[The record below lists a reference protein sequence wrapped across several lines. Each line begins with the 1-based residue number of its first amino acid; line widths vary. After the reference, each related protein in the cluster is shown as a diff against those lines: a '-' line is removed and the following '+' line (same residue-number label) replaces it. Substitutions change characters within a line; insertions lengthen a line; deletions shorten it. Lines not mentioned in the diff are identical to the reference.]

1 VNSSHARSDALH
13 EQLQRAIAGSV
24 GDQRW
29 VWSDERF
36 NKLSGQVFEHQAL
49 GSEAYSRYC
58 RGRDVLPGAQGS
70 WLDIPAVPTDVFR
83 SLNLCSFPVEQS
95 SVVFK
100 TSGTTSGARGQHFLR
115 RTDTYSASLALWM
128 RTFLLPV
135 DDEPRVVVLAPSAA
149 QDAHSSLSFMLQWA
163 VDVQG
168 GPGSAFFWDSS
179 GPMLVDAV
187 QSLRAASIE
196 GQPVLLLGTARAL
209 QALLEGFVA
218 GQLGPPPTLPTGSRL
233 METGGFKGAARTL
246 SREMFYE
253 GLSKALG
260 LPTFAIISEYG
271 MTELASQGY
280 QPSLLMKAD
289 GEVSDYL
296 HRLAAALPEGLDDEG
311 LGRCFIFPP
320 WCRVR
325 SVDPQTLK
333 ILPEGERGLLRF
345 WDLANVDSISVVQTA
360 DVGVVGGGAMVLAG
374 RAPEATAR
382 GCSLAVDEVLA
393 AARMGA
399 VQ

>member
-1 VNSSHARSDALH
+1 MTSSHARSDALH
-13 EQLQRAIAGSV
+13 EQLQRAISESV

-36 NKLSGQVFEHQAL
+36 DDLAGQVFEHQVL
-49 GSEAYSRYC
+49 GNEAYSRYC
-58 RGRDVLPGAQGS
+58 RGRDVMPGDQGG
-70 WLDIPAVPTDVFR
+70 WLDLPAVPTDVFR
-83 SLNLCSFPVEQS
+83 SVHLCTFPVEQS
-95 SVVFK
+95 AVVFK

-115 RTDTYSASLALWM
+115 RTDTYTASLALWM
-128 RTFLLPV
+128 RTFLLPHG
-135 DDEPRVVVLAPSAA
+135 DEPRVVVLAPSAE

-163 VDVQG
+163 VDIQG
-168 GPGSAFFWDSS
+168 EAGSAFFWDSS
-179 GPMLVDAV
+179 GPLLAEAA
-187 QSLRAASIE
+187 QSLREASLE
-196 GQPVLLLGTARAL
+196 GQRVLVLGTARAL

-218 GQLGPPPTLPTGSRL
+218 GQLGAPPTLPVGSCL

-246 SREMFYE
+246 SRELFYE

-260 LPTFAIISEYG
+260 LPLFTIISEYG

-280 QPSLLMKAD
+280 QPSLLMQVD
-289 GEVSDYL
+289 REVKDYL

-325 SVDPQTLK
+325 SVDPQTLT

-360 DVGVVGGGAMVLAG
+360 DVGVVRGGAVVLAG
-374 RAPEATAR
+374 RAPGATAR

-393 AARMGA
+393 AARLGA
-399 VQ
+399 AQ